1 MGMEVRMGREWGW
14 GWGWDRCGNRMAMEI
29 WVGMGWP

>member
-1 MGMEVRMGREWGW
+1 MGMEVRMGREW

>member
-1 MGMEVRMGREWGW
+1 MGMEVRMGRE
-14 GWGWDRCGNRMAMEI
+14 WGWDRCGNRMAMEI